1 MGQTVATRTGVLVG
15 TRLVRE
21 RDEASDVA
29 PRHWI
34 AQRPTFVCTLYG
46 VLLGTA
52 VCWPLLGGRPLFLL
66 DWVFG
71 PHTPLV
77 PASAYGLDGGL
88 TAGVIGS
95 LATSALVHVV
105 GEAATWLV
113 LFAYFPVA
121 AAGIGRLVGGPLLAR
136 LSAATVLCVNPWVFS
151 RIYAGQ
157 LLVLMDLA
165 LLPFAVAAALR
176 DREGSEAGG
185 AIVCALWWAVLAAL
199 SPPFVWIFGIVV
211 VVAAIAVALRRARTG
226 SWWRAARSGA
236 LWLAGATVAVS
247 AMSLYVL
254 LPRRVTSLPV
264 KVGSATLAIYATRG
278 ARDVGLFVNVAGLYG
293 FWRGGVTLPKDV
305 VTGWPFL
312 LLALLVVAAS
322 GYWTTL
328 RRRGGASRDRREIG
342 WAVVACGVAGY
353 FLALGAQGPTGRLFR
368 WAYHDVPF
376 FDILREPQKALVLT
390 VLMYA
395 TGVGWAVKHLLEDR
409 TTTTTTAKRP
419 WATWAITIAA
429 GVLLPLA
436 YTPTVFDGLAGQI
449 SPSSIPSAYARA
461 SRLLGQGAGQV
472 LYLPWHLYESLPFAG
487 DRDVA
492 NLGPSIFSR
501 PVISGDNVQAPG
513 VETQSTSL
521 RSRYLGQLVAGGYS
535 HRAFGAQVAELGVEY
550 VVLAKVADWRSYG
563 WLAKQSDLR
572 LVLRTRSLEVWRNLD
587 FEGVGHRAGE
597 QGHVTQI
604 SPVAYRIPRGRSG
617 TVWLDA
623 PYEPGWTVDGVPGTP
638 TSDGT
643 LRFVLRSQAGGVATF
658 APWSAAR
665 EGYEI
670 SGAAAALGA
679 ATALMLRYR
688 RPRRRTG

>member
-1 MGQTVATRTGVLVG
+1 MGGTVATRTGGLAE
-15 TRLVRE
+15 TRPVRE
-21 RDEASDVA
+21 RDGACEVVA
-29 PRHWI
+29 RRWI
-34 AQRPTFVCTLYG
+34 AQHPTFACTLYG
-46 VLLGTA
+46 ALLGVA
-52 VCWPLLGGRPLFLL
+52 VCLPLMGGRPLFLL

-88 TAGVIGS
+88 TAGIVGS
-95 LATSALVHVV
+95 LATSVLVHVV

-113 LFAYFPVA
+113 LLAYFPIA
-121 AAGIGRLVGGPLLAR
+121 AAGIGRLVGGPVLAR

-151 RIYAGQ
+151 RVYAGQ

-176 DREGSEAGG
+176 DRRGHEAGG
-185 AIVCALWWAVLAAL
+185 AIVCALWWAVLVAL
-199 SPPFVWIFGIVV
+199 SPPFAWIFGIVV
-211 VVAAIAVALRRARTG
+211 VAGAVAVALRRPRSS
-226 SWWRAARSGA
+226 SWWRAAGSGA
-236 LWLAGATVAVS
+236 LWLAGAVGAFC
-247 AMSLYVL
+247 AMSLYLL
-254 LPRRVTSLPV
+254 LPRELTSLPV

-278 ARDVGLFVNVAGLYG
+278 AKDVGLFVNVAGLYG

-322 GYWTTL
+322 GYWVTL
-328 RRRGGASRDRREIG
+328 RRRSGAPRVRREIG

-353 FLALGAQGPTGRLFR
+353 FLALGAQGPTGSVFL

-376 FDILREPQKALVLT
+376 FDVLREPQKALALT

-395 TGVGWAVKHLLEDR
+395 TGVAWAVTHLLEDR
-409 TTTTTTAKRP
+409 TVAASRRP
-419 WATWAITIAA
+419 WATWAITVVA

-436 YTPTVFDGLAGQI
+436 YTPTMFDGLAGQI
-449 SPSSIPSAYARA
+449 SPSSIPPAYARA
-461 SRLLGQGAGQV
+461 SRLLGRGSGQV

-487 DRDVA
+487 GRDVA

-513 VETQSTSL
+513 LETQSTLL
-521 RSRYLGQLVAGGYS
+521 RSRDVGRLVAGAYS
-535 HRAFGAQVAELGVEY
+535 RHAFGAQVAELGVEY

-563 WLAKQSDLR
+563 WLAEERDLR
-572 LVLRTRSLEVWRNLD
+572 LVLRTRSLDVWRNLD
-587 FEGVGHRAGE
+587 FQGVGRRAGE
-597 QGHVTQI
+597 QGPVTQI
-604 SPVAYRIPRGRSG
+604 SPVAYRVPRGRSG

-623 PYEPGWTVDGVPGTP
+623 PYERGWTLDGVRGTP
-638 TSDGT
+638 TSDGG
-643 LRFVLRSQAGGVATF
+643 LRFVLLSQAGGVATF
-658 APWSAAR
+658 SPWSAAR

-679 ATALMLRYR
+679 AAVLMLRF
-688 RPRRRTG
+688 RRRHSGTG